1 MATFAEESAE
11 QVGAFVAQ
19 NPLDDFAT
27 PVEAFFGQEVHQRPG
42 APGFRVA
49 GSENDAV
56 HTGQNE
62 RAGAHRARFE
72 RYEELRVLDS
82 PRRVKRRR
90 STQRERFRMRGR
102 VAKAFA
108 AVVFANENPI
118 LTNENG
124 ADRRFPLLG
133 GDLRFDERGPHKE
146 LVAVAVFRRPTFER
160 NVRQERR
167 FRETVEGS
175 GVEIVH
181 WSGKVVAGS
190 LN

>member
-1 MATFAEESAE
+1 LPTFAEESTE

-19 NPLDDFAT
+19 DAFDDVAA

-42 APGFRVA
+42 ASGFRVA

-56 HTGQNE
+56 HSGKNE
-62 RAGAHRARFE
+62 RAGAHWARFE
-72 RYEELRVLDS
+72 RYEEFRVLDS

-90 STQRERFRMRGR
+90 PAQRERFRVRGR

-118 LTNENG
+118 LADDNG

-133 GDLRFDERGPHKE
+133 GDLRFDERGAHKE
-146 LVAVAVFRRPTFER
+146 LVAVAVVRRPTFER
-160 NVRQERR
+160 NVR
-167 FRETVEGS
+167 
-175 GVEIVH
+175 
-181 WSGKVVAGS
+181 
-190 LN
+190 

>member
-1 MATFAEESAE
+1 MATFAEESAKE
-11 QVGAFVAQ
+11 VGAFVAQ
-19 NPLDDFAT
+19 NAFDDVAA
-27 PVEAFFGQEVHQRPG
+27 PVEAFLGQKVHQRPG

-56 HTGQNE
+56 HSGQHK
-62 RAGAHRARFE
+62 RARAHRAGFE
-72 RYEELRVLDS
+72 RYEEFRVLDS

-90 STQRERFRMRGR
+90 PAQRERFRVRGR
-102 VAKAFA
+102 VAKTFA

-118 LTNENG
+118 LANENG

-133 GDLRFDERGPHKE
+133 GDLRFDERGAHKE

-167 FRETVEGS
+167 FREAVEGKN
-175 GVEIVH
+175 VEIVH
-181 WSGKVVAGS
+181 WSGKVVAVS

>member
-1 MATFAEESAE
+1 MATFAEKSAE
-11 QVGAFVAQ
+11 QVGAFVPQHA
-19 NPLDDFAT
+19 LDDVAA
-27 PVEAFFGQEVHQRPG
+27 PVEALFGQEVHQRSG

-56 HTGQNE
+56 HSGKNE

-72 RYEELRVLDS
+72 RYEEFRVLDS

-90 STQRERFRMRGR
+90 PAQRERFRVRGR

-118 LTNENG
+118 LADENG
-124 ADRRFPLLG
+124 ADRRFPLFR
-133 GDLRFDERGPHKE
+133 GDLRFDERGAHKE
-146 LVAVAVFRRPTFER
+146 FVAVAVARRPAFER

-167 FRETVEGS
+167 FREAVERKS
-175 GVEIVH
+175 VEIVH
-181 WSGKVVAGS
+181 WVEKSS
-190 LN
+190 RFR